1 MRISDP
7 SVVFCESVA
16 ETSGIPC
23 YANTPNKKNTVNSFY
38 MQVKT
43 LAGPLEKGITDQV
56 EKELLNIGDKK

>member
-7 SVVFCESVA
+7 SVVFCETVA

-23 YANTPNKKNTVNSFY
+23 YANTPNKKNTVNFY
-38 MQVKT
+38 NIQVKT

-56 EKELLNIGDKK
+56 